1 MRQTHN
7 APSIIESKRDGR
19 TLSEEQIKWIIQAY
33 MHGEVSEEQMAALL
47 MAIYLKGMNLE
58 ETVNWTLALIDSG
71 ETLNWGEHKHLTTDK
86 HSTGGVGD
94 KVTLVLTPLVA
105 SLGALVPQI
114 SGRGLGHTGGTLDKL
129 ESIKGFR
136 SALTSEELHAGLVKA
151 GCFIASATE
160 SIAPADKRLYALRD
174 VTATVSSIPLIA
186 ASIMSKKIAEGT
198 SALVLDVKVGTGAFM
213 KNVTDARELA
223 SRMVHIG
230 ESMGVKTVALLTD
243 MSQPLGFCAGNFL
256 EIIESI
262 AILKGE
268 GPTVLRDFIVRQGEV
283 MLKLVHLD
291 GSNVQSNLENGKAYD
306 TFTKMVKHQKGDL
319 GSTIHETS
327 LTHTIRSEFDGYVD
341 TIDAYKVGLCAWHAG
356 AGRTKQE
363 DAVDPAA
370 GVTWFH
376 QTGDYVKKG
385 DAIFQIHSNDINK
398 QNNAASVLS
407 DAITFSEYA
416 KDRSDLILETVT
428 V

>member
-7 APSIIESKRDGR
+7 APSIIESKRDGK

-136 SALTSEELHAGLVKA
+136 SALTSEELHAGLAKA

-256 EIIESI
+256 EVIESI

-319 GSTIHETS
+319 GSTVHETS

-407 DAITFSEYA
+407 GAITFSEYA

>member
-1 MRQTHN
+1 MGKIYN
-7 APSIIESKRDGR
+7 APSIIESKRDGK

-33 MHGEVSEEQMAALL
+33 MRGDVSEEQMAALL
-47 MAIYLKGMNLE
+47 MAIYLKGMDLE
-58 ETVNWTLALIDSG
+58 ETVNWTLALINSG
-71 ETLNWGEHKHLTTDK
+71 ETLNWGERKHLTTDK

-129 ESIKGFR
+129 ESIKGFK
-136 SALTSEELHAGLVKA
+136 SALTGEELHAGLDEA

-160 SIAPADKRLYALRD
+160 SIAPADKKLYALRD
-174 VTATVSSIPLIA
+174 ITATVSSIPLIA

-256 EIIESI
+256 EVSESI

-268 GPTVLRDFIVRQGEV
+268 GPAVLRDFIVRQGEV
-283 MLKLVHLD
+283 MLGLVNLD
-291 GSNVQSNLENGKAYD
+291 HSNVRANLENGKAYD
-306 TFTKMVKHQKGDL
+306 TFTKMVTHQKGDL
-319 GSTIHETS
+319 NSTMHETS
-327 LTHTIRSEFDGYVD
+327 LVHTIRSEFDGYVD

-356 AGRTKQE
+356 AGRTRQE
-363 DAVDPAA
+363 DVVDPAA

-385 DAIFQIHSNDINK
+385 DALFQIHSNDIDK
-398 QNNAASVLS
+398 QNNASSILS
-407 DAITFSEYA
+407 GAVTFSDYA
-416 KDRSDLILETVT
+416 KERSDLILETVT
-428 V
+428 I

>member
-7 APSIIESKRDGR
+7 APSIIESKRDGK

-71 ETLNWGEHKHLTTDK
+71 KTLNWGEHKHLTTDK

-136 SALTSEELHAGLVKA
+136 SALTSEELHAGLAKA

-256 EIIESI
+256 EVIESI

-268 GPTVLRDFIVRQGEV
+268 GPTALRDFIVRQGEV

-407 DAITFSEYA
+407 GAITFSEYA

>member
-136 SALTSEELHAGLVKA
+136 SALTSEELHAGLAKA

-256 EIIESI
+256 EVIESI

-291 GSNVQSNLENGKAYD
+291 DSNVQSNLENGKAYD

-319 GSTIHETS
+319 DSTIHETS

>member
-256 EIIESI
+256 EVIESI

-268 GPTVLRDFIVRQGEV
+268 GPTALRDFIVRQGEV

>member
-136 SALTSEELHAGLVKA
+136 SALTSEELHAGLAKA

-256 EIIESI
+256 EVIESI

-268 GPTVLRDFIVRQGEV
+268 GPTILRDFIVRQGEV

-291 GSNVQSNLENGKAYD
+291 DSNVQSNLENGKAYD

-319 GSTIHETS
+319 DSTIHETS

>member
-256 EIIESI
+256 EVIESI

>member
-136 SALTSEELHAGLVKA
+136 SALTSEELHAGLAKA

-256 EIIESI
+256 EVIESI

-291 GSNVQSNLENGKAYD
+291 DTNVQSNLENGKAYD

>member
-7 APSIIESKRDGR
+7 APSIIESKRDGK

-136 SALTSEELHAGLVKA
+136 SALTSEELHAGLAKA

-256 EIIESI
+256 EVIESI

-268 GPTVLRDFIVRQGEV
+268 GPTILRDFIVRQGEV

-291 GSNVQSNLENGKAYD
+291 DSNVQSNLENGKAYD

-319 GSTIHETS
+319 DSTIHETS